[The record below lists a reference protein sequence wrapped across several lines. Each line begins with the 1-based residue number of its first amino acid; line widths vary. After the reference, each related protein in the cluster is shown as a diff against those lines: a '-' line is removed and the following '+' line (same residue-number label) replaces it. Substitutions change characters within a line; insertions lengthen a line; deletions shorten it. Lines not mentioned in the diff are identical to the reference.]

1 MGRPRLR
8 TPQLRGE
15 LSAAAVRLLDAG
27 GVPAVTTRAVASA
40 AGTSLA
46 AVDELFG
53 GKPGLVRAIH
63 AEGFRLLAAD
73 LRALPLAADPATA
86 VLDLALAIRAFAARR
101 RSLYEVMFSPPVRRV
116 HAEPRGPAGRRR
128 DLPAHARPGR
138 RPPPGGPP
146 RGTAK
151 DAAISLVALVRGLVA
166 MEHAGILG
174 SGPASIARR
183 WRVCVLA
190 LVNGLRA

>member
-101 RSLYEVMFSPPVRRV
+101 RSLYEVMFSRPFAEFTPSPGDQRAADEIYRLMLARV
-116 HAEPRGPAGRRR
+116 AAL
-128 DLPAHARPGR
+128 LPADR
-138 RPPPGGPP
+138 P

-166 MEHAGILG
+166 MEHAGI
-174 SGPASIARR
+174 
-183 WRVCVLA
+183 
-190 LVNGLRA
+190 